1 MMPGKSATVL
11 SMPADEV
18 PPKIRKYGLAIFGSR
33 AALEKWL
40 QQPNAGFGGERPR
53 ELLRTTDGIRRV
65 EAVLGRRLF
74 GGYD

>member
-1 MMPGKSATVL
+1 MRGQSAIVL

-33 AALEKWL
+33 AAFENWL
-40 QQPNAGFGGERPR
+40 QRPNAGFGGERPR
-53 ELLRTTDGIRRV
+53 DLLLTADGIRRI
-65 EAVLGRRLF
+65 EAVLGRRLL